1 MGLKKEVDI
10 ENYID
15 LLNTIF
21 NTDIE
26 KDVKSVICVYDT
38 KKQEKLVAV
47 FNNAISCAK
56 FFNTSSNI
64 INTIVCK
71 GQLRWDRY
79 RLERVKVR
87 GE

>member
-1 MGLKKEVDI
+1 MGLNKELDVEIYADFVKA
-10 ENYID
+10 
-15 LLNTIF
+15 IF
-21 NTDIE
+21 NTEEE
-26 KDVKSVICVYDT
+26 KDVKAVICVYDT
-38 KKQEKLVAV
+38 FKSDKLVAI

-64 INTIVCK
+64 INAIVCK

-79 RLERVKVR
+79 RLERVKIR